1 MYKYSLFFF
10 SVLLVLTSCNI
21 RKSVDKVDIN
31 SGDTLRL
38 EYAKNIVIVKYS
50 DYTKVE
56 ILNPWKEKSILH
68 TYFLSDHYLKK
79 DLSGKADFLLVPLKR
94 SVVFTTVHANLLE
107 MLKCQKAIVGVTDLK
122 YMLIP
127 DVQKR
132 ANMKEGAIGK
142 IVNCGE
148 SMKPNIEKII
158 MLKPQAIFVS
168 PFENSGSYGML
179 GKTGLPLIECAEY
192 MESSALGRA
201 EWMKFYGMLFDK
213 EKEADSLFNIVK
225 NNYWRLHS
233 LAKKSKVSR
242 SILPDRKVGAVWYIP
257 GGESSIGR
265 LYKDAIGK
273 YAYSNDKHSGSLAL
287 PIETVFSKFSKSDFW
302 VLSYVGNLSLNTL
315 LEECPYYKYFHPYK
329 VAEVYGCKV
338 DKTPYFEEVSWRPD
352 WLLQDFIQLFH
363 PDLKI
368 APLRYY
374 RRVSVNKSM

>member
-1 MYKYSLFFF
+1 M
-10 SVLLVLTSCNI
+10 
-21 RKSVDKVDIN
+21 
-31 SGDTLRL
+31 
-38 EYAKNIVIVKYS
+38 
-50 DYTKVE
+50 
-56 ILNPWKEKSILH
+56 
-68 TYFLSDHYLKK
+68 
-79 DLSGKADFLLVPLKR
+79 
-94 SVVFTTVHANLLE
+94 
-107 MLKCQKAIVGVTDLK
+107 
-122 YMLIP
+122 
-127 DVQKR
+127 
-132 ANMKEGAIGK
+132 
-142 IVNCGE
+142 
-148 SMKPNIEKII
+148 
-158 MLKPQAIFVS
+158 
-168 PFENSGSYGML
+168 
-179 GKTGLPLIECAEY
+179 IECAEY

-213 EKEADSLFNIVK
+213 EKESDSLFNVVK

-233 LAKKSKVSR
+233 LAKRSKVSR